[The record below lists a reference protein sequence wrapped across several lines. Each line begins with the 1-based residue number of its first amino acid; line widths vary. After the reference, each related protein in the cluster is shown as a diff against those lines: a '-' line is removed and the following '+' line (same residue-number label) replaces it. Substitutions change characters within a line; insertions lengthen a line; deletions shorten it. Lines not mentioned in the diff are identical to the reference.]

1 MNSNLFI
8 ASTSPICGNG
18 IVEGNEEC
26 DCGYECNDRC
36 CIAPGP
42 VDQCKR
48 ANVTFQCSP
57 SQGSCC
63 DSSSCLFSA
72 VNTTC
77 QSSEGCLEDI
87 KCSGSSATC
96 PSTNSKFFK
105 PDNSTCNSGT
115 QICTNGTC
123 GGSICSRFG
132 LTECYLGS
140 DDPTENCHLA
150 CNGSNL

>member
-1 MNSNLFI
+1 MNSKLFI
-8 ASTSPICGNG
+8 VSNASICGNG
-18 IVEGNEEC
+18 IVEGIEEC
-26 DCGYECNDRC
+26 DCGSDCAKDIC
-36 CIAPGP
+36 CT
-42 VDQCKR
+42 DQCKR
-48 ANVTFQCSP
+48 ANSTYQCSP

-63 DSSSCLFSA
+63 NSLTCLYSVA
-72 VNTTC
+72 NTTC

-123 GGSICSRFG
+123 GGTICSRFG
-132 LTECYLGS
+132 LTQCYLENA
-140 DDPTENCHLA
+140 DPTENCHLA
-150 CNGSNL
+150 CIGSNL